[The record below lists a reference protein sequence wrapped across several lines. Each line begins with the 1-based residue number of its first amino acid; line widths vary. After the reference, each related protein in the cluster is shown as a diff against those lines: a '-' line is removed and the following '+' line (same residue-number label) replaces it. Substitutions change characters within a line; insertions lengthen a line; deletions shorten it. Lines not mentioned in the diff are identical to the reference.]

1 MRATS
6 VTGAKSVSGSKGGL
20 PICGLTENTLS
31 GARSQVWPS
40 GALFATRSAPMFWL
54 PPGRFSTTTGCGQ
67 TFCSPAAIE
76 RAMVSGEPPGVSGT
90 MIRIARS
97 GKPCAAAI
105 DAVTAS
111 AAKTIHRANTVGPL
125 PVVPPSSLPR
135 AGRCAR
141 MIPRLNRGETMLIHL
156 YRVIAAA
163 LLCPVLPAWAQK
175 DMPDASGKAQV
186 DAQCNSCHALT
197 ARTGSGYT
205 PEDWKTVMRMMMNHG
220 VKIAPDQLGP
230 MTEYLAKTFPV
241 TGRPAAVLVPG
252 PVKVSMRAWQ
262 AATPGSRPHDPLA
275 ARDGSLWYTGQMA
288 NVLGRVDP
296 RTSQVKEYPPKTP
309 HSGPHG
315 LVEDRAGN
323 IWYTGNTG
331 APVGRVDPKTLE
343 IREFTLPDP
352 ASRPRRLAIT
362 RDDMIWYSDYSR
374 GYLGRLDPATGKVT
388 EWQSPSGPKS
398 APYGISAIND
408 VIWYSE
414 SEAAPNTVVRFD
426 PKTEKFQS
434 WAIPGGG
441 NIVRNTD
448 VTQAGDFVLA
458 NSLVN
463 EVTLVRIAK

>member
-6 VTGAKSVSGSKGGL
+6 VTGAKSVSGSKGVL
-20 PICGLTENTLS
+20 PRCGLTENTLS

-54 PPGRFSTTTGCGQ
+54 PPGRFSTTTGWDQ
-67 TFCSPAAIE
+67 MFCRPCATA

-90 MIRIARS
+90 MIRIGRS

-105 DAVTAS
+105 DAATAS
-111 AAKTIHRANTVGPL
+111 AAQTIDRANTIGPL

-141 MIPRLNRGETMLIHL
+141 MIPRPNRGETMLIHL

-175 DMPDASGKAQV
+175 DMPDASGKALV

-275 ARDGSLWYTGQMA
+275 ARDGSLWYTVQNSNRIGRLDPKSGEIKLLTPPTPKSRPYGMA
-288 NVLGRVDP
+288 LDSR
-296 RTSQVKEYPPKTP
+296 
-309 HSGPHG
+309 
-315 LVEDRAGN
+315 GN
-323 IWYTGNTG
+323 LFVVQFGTNKV
-331 APVGRVDPKTLE
+331 AAVDPKTLA
-343 IREFTLPDP
+343 IREYTLPDP
-352 ASRPRRLAIT
+352 GARPRRIAIT
-362 RDDMIWYSDYSR
+362 SDDIVWYSDYSR
-374 GYLGRLDPATGKVT
+374 GYLGRLEPATGKVT